1 MKNLN
6 LFMCCAFAVMSC
18 SSDFPTYNDIKKQP
32 EPVQAK
38 AVNEF
43 LNSMGVCA
51 GIDGRGETVEPSASD
66 NMGSAARFNYVGVR
80 WMRAGTE
87 GSFRSDPEEL
97 AASRKKLMDSMYRFH
112 ELTGAKFSFGI
123 GSGASGGK
131 AEVEFMLGCAN
142 ELAQRGLLLALE
154 GANEPN
160 NFPLGGGSDNGYDGV
175 PGGGS
180 KSWLGVAYQQRD
192 IYELSRS
199 SKYPYLNNIPVW
211 SVSTIGAVNDNV
223 GLQYLTIPEGAN
235 TMMPDGTRYA
245 THMNCHNYAFQ
256 NEGEWAKPNDN
267 QTWKHSDPTSNNPGD
282 GPYVN
287 FGVTWNKNFKGYTN
301 EELAELPRVVTE
313 TGLKVFGNFSEEM
326 HASFLMNI
334 YLCQFKRGWS
344 NTAIYILRDRVDE
357 DPINITYGMFRGDN
371 TKRPAADCI
380 RNITT
385 ILADD
390 VQATTNPGIL
400 TYAIPNQPSVVHDL
414 LLQKSN
420 GKYYLIVWGE
430 KYSGGKVNATVQ
442 FDKKMKKVNIYNPR
456 VSAEVKQTLENTDAI
471 TMTYTTNPYIFEIEP

>member
-1 MKNLN
+1 
-6 LFMCCAFAVMSC
+6 
-18 SSDFPTYNDIKKQP
+18 
-32 EPVQAK
+32 
-38 AVNEF
+38 
-43 LNSMGVCA
+43 MGVCA

-66 NMGSAARFNYVGVR
+66 NMGSAARYKYVGVR

-87 GSFRSDPEEL
+87 GSYRSNPDEL

-123 GSGASGGK
+123 GSGAGGGK
-131 AEVEFMLGCAN
+131 AELEFMLDCAN
-142 ELAQRGLLLALE
+142 ELAQHGLLIALE

-160 NFPLGGGSDNGYDGV
+160 NFPLGGNSGNGYDGT
-175 PGGGS
+175 PGGGGDT
-180 KSWLGVAYQQRD
+180 WLGVAYQQRD
-192 IYELSRS
+192 LFELSRS
-199 SKYPYLNNIPVW
+199 SKYPYLNNMPIW
-211 SVSTIGAVNDNV
+211 SVSTIGAMNDNV
-223 GLQYLTIPEGAN
+223 GLQYLTIPDGAN
-235 TMMPDGTRYA
+235 TKMPDGTRYA

-256 NEGEWAKPNDN
+256 NEGDWARPNDN

-282 GPYVN
+282 
-287 FGVTWNKNFKGYTN
+287 FKGYTN
-301 EELAELPRVVTE
+301 EELSNLPRVVTE
-313 TGLKVFGNFSEEM
+313 TGLKVFGNFSEEI

-334 YLCQFKRGWS
+334 YLSQFKRGWS

-380 RNITT
+380 RNMTT

-390 VQATTNPGIL
+390 VDAPLNPGTL
-400 TYAIPNQPSVVHDL
+400 TYVIPNQPSVIHDL
-414 LLQKSN
+414 LLQKTN

-442 FDKKMKKVNIYNPR
+442 FGQKVKKVNVYSPR
-456 VSAEVKQTLENTDAI
+456 ESADVKQTMENTDAI

>member
-1 MKNLN
+1 
-6 LFMCCAFAVMSC
+6 MS
-18 SSDFPTYNDIKKQP
+18 
-32 EPVQAK
+32 A
-38 AVNEF
+38 
-43 LNSMGVCA
+43 
-51 GIDGRGETVEPSASD
+51 
-66 NMGSAARFNYVGVR
+66 
-80 WMRAGTE
+80 
-87 GSFRSDPEEL
+87 
-97 AASRKKLMDSMYRFH
+97 
-112 ELTGAKFSFGI
+112 
-123 GSGASGGK
+123 
-131 AEVEFMLGCAN
+131 
-142 ELAQRGLLLALE
+142 
-154 GANEPN
+154 
-160 NFPLGGGSDNGYDGV
+160 
-175 PGGGS
+175 
-180 KSWLGVAYQQRD
+180 
-192 IYELSRS
+192 
-199 SKYPYLNNIPVW
+199 
-211 SVSTIGAVNDNV
+211 
-223 GLQYLTIPEGAN
+223 
-235 TMMPDGTRYA
+235 
-245 THMNCHNYAFQ
+245 
-256 NEGEWAKPNDN
+256 
-267 QTWKHSDPTSNNPGD
+267 
-282 GPYVN
+282 
-287 FGVTWNKNFKGYTN
+287 WNKNFKGYTN

-385 ILADD
+385 ILADN

-456 VSAEVKQTLENTDAI
+456 VSAEVEQTLENTDAI